1 MAQALR
7 WWVWQSSCLRRARH
21 NIGCNSRPGG
31 RPPDAPDG
39 PSFSFALCTKGIFVA
54 ILELKI
60 PPVVQVLVIAG
71 LMGSLA
77 VTLPSLGF
85 TFSAA
90 PLVALVLALAGIA
103 FALTGVWEFRAA
115 GTTVDPRVPDQS
127 VSLVVRGVY
136 QISRNPM
143 YFGFLLM
150 LIGWGFFLC
159 NIASLML
166 LPVFIIYMNRFQI
179 VPEERHMREK
189 FGEAYH
195 QYEKAVR
202 RWI

>member
-1 MAQALR
+1 M
-7 WWVWQSSCLRRARH
+7 
-21 NIGCNSRPGG
+21 
-31 RPPDAPDG
+31 
-39 PSFSFALCTKGIFVA
+39 A